1 MINLILLYACS
12 VENIVGVIP
21 SAAEGGV
28 EESVF
33 NRFLHFA
40 MLCIASVEMTYGLF
54 NRANIL
60 VNIIRKSE
68 TKGPQSHNVGLKNRA
83 IWRWIWI

>member
-1 MINLILLYACS
+1 MTKVALLDLCS

-54 NRANIL
+54 NRALDL
-60 VNIIRKSE
+60 VNE
-68 TKGPQSHNVGLKNRA
+68 Y
-83 IWRWIWI
+83 

>member
-1 MINLILLYACS
+1 MKISCIIEWIQIFYCS

-54 NRANIL
+54 NRAIFYDTEAQYRL
-60 VNIIRKSE
+60 SE
-68 TKGPQSHNVGLKNRA
+68 NRVYPG
-83 IWRWIWI
+83 